1 MRVPRQVVRWVL
13 VHCEHGC
20 VCQQGFESE
29 SVRRCTFQQSSVP
42 SLRVDEV
49 SQAAAARMVHAG
61 AQGQDG
67 VDAEYL
73 SLFMEAAKSDALVPP
88 PPLSSPLS
96 ETHDGSGG
104 GAAGSSPHRDPLTDP
119 VAAAKNLARTA
130 PPPDRPRGRVRRAL
144 QWVVKRVLGV

>member
-61 AQGQDG
+61 AQGQEG

-73 SLFMEAAKSDALVPP
+73 SLFMEASK
-88 PPLSSPLS
+88 S